1 MSDSSFASKAATT
14 GMVTLAGAVAG
25 TAAGLNT
32 MIVGPVGAV
41 VGALIC
47 AEIVGVG
54 SEAVADETATYG
66 TEHDE
71 HYRGLWEGEP
81 GHLAGAEFEA
91 ARPAYRFGHVAAY
104 EPAFVG
110 RDFIAAE
117 PDLRMLWERDFR
129 AHGEWEP
136 VRRYV
141 CDAYGHSRSANY
153 GLRRDASVIG
163 TGGSAVDPLELSRAR
178 AGLASKPDTPE
189 GDDPLFPTDLA
200 DTAPGADGPF
210 AGCLGEGAEVP
221 ASRIYPDDADVR

>member
-1 MSDSSFASKAATT
+1 MSDSFASKAATT

-32 MIVGPVGAV
+32 MIVGPLGAV
-41 VGALIC
+41 VGALIA
-47 AEIVGVG
+47 AEIAGVG
-54 SEAVADETATYG
+54 SEAVVVETAEYG

-71 HYRGLWEGEP
+71 HYRGLWMGEP
-81 GHLAGAEFEA
+81 DHPAEAEFET

-117 PDLRMLWERDFR
+117 PDLRALWERDLR
-129 AHGEWEP
+129 TYGEWER

-141 CDAYGHSRSANY
+141 CDAYGHSRSSNF

-163 TGGSAVDPLELSRAR
+163 TGGSAVDPLELARAR

-200 DTAPGADGPF
+200 DTAPGSDVPF
-210 AGCLGEGAEVP
+210 GGCLGEGPEVP

>member
-1 MSDSSFASKAATT
+1 MSDSFASKAATT

-32 MIVGPVGAV
+32 MIVGPLGAV
-41 VGALIC
+41 VGALIG
-47 AEIVGVG
+47 AELAGVG
-54 SEAVADETATYG
+54 SEAIVTEVAAYG
-66 TEHDE
+66 PEHEE
-71 HYRGLWEGEP
+71 HYRGLWEAEP
-81 GHLAGAEFEA
+81 GHPAAATFES
-91 ARPAYRFGHVAAY
+91 ARPAYQFGHVAAY

-117 PDLRMLWERDFR
+117 TDLRALWERDFR
-129 AHGEWEP
+129 PHGEWEH
-136 VRRYV
+136 VRRYA
-141 CDAYGHSRSANY
+141 CDAYGHSRSANF

-163 TGGSAVDPLELSRAR
+163 TGGSAVDPLELARAQ

-200 DTAPGADGPF
+200 DTAYDAAGPF
-210 AGCLGEGAEVP
+210 GDRLGEGLEVP